1 MTDEDEQ
8 AKRVREKLLVNDE
21 VLFEELLGKA
31 SKLFRLD
38 EQGNPHPLLVLEK
51 LSGKKRAEFFLLAR
65 HLAKVGKLRDKDTA
79 SDKEMSAFL
88 GITAE
93 EAQKRASDLKGEGKV
108 EVPERGAYR
117 LVPGRISD
125 VLRDLGAE

>member
-1 MTDEDEQ
+1 
-8 AKRVREKLLVNDE
+8 KPV
-21 VLFEELLGKA
+21 
-31 SKLFRLD
+31 RLD
-38 EQGNPHPLLVLEK
+38 EVANPHSLPIIKKE
-51 LSGKKRAEFFLLAR
+51 SSKKRAESLLSKR
-65 HLAKVGKLRDKDTA
+65 HLTKVGKLRDKDTA
-79 SDKEMSAFL
+79 SDKEMPSII

-125 VLRDLGAE
+125 VLRDLGDE